1 MKRAGWKTRHVF
13 ERYNIVRVD
22 DQREAA
28 LQTQAYRA
36 VQVARVAAVAK
47 IGDNRP
53 RSSETVDER
62 TRDLTDGYD
71 DDRADFES
79 EGRRFDPCRAH
90 QHRRTSA

>member
-13 ERYNIVRVD
+13 ERYNIVSVD

-36 VQVARVAAVAK
+36 AQLARGAAVTQ

-53 RSSETVDER
+53 GVRRQS
-62 TRDLTDGYD
+62 TREH
-71 DDRADFES
+71 AI
-79 EGRRFDPCRAH
+79 
-90 QHRRTSA
+90 